1 MPHARVEG
9 ARRLLIAFAAAAG
22 LVAVRPADALTVD
35 DRGEIRLGMRAYTDA
50 RIGTETE
57 GGSTDPLSF
66 PKSSA
71 GHLRQHRYF
80 LELKL
85 DHDLRRLSREGW
97 GLARLLGWLDLDDF
111 KYSIQYRGEDEGI
124 YNYGPKEFSDPRAA
138 LEAFRAEAPLGVGAT
153 LDPRY
158 IGQRIRLLERVAR
171 HRHRI
176 FMAYADV
183 GKGPV
188 FFRIGRQVLAW
199 GETDI
204 FRLLDNINPLDL
216 SFGGIFIPLDE
227 QRMPLDMV
235 RGSYQFGSI
244 GPFHEAFVEGFLAAG
259 DTVATFPGIPPG
271 SPWEPGGLGTPL
283 QQVRQ
288 TIARPA
294 RDNWRGGARLVFNLS
309 DVTVTLAR
317 YYTYLDV
324 PGVRARIP
332 KGIPSFTNPI
342 IFSQEYPHVPI
353 TGGSFTFPVPSFYAI
368 VRGEAAWFQGQP
380 LNRQG
385 AGHAFDA
392 GAGPGTPGYNRLLAE
407 NNTEGGLDPFVYPG
421 FANFFGRKT
430 AIQGTTL
437 KRDTFNLALGLDHN
451 RFIRWINPTQTIF
464 FSTQLFYRH
473 VFDSPGDLVLPVP
486 FRDVAI
492 QDPQGLVP
500 ILSRGCGPNGPKL
513 KGRACVLEPR
523 LFRLADDQLL
533 HTLLINTSYYGGRV
547 TPQLAVYYDWQ
558 GAILVQPGVQ
568 LTRDPFRLILDYTTI
583 NGAPTG
589 QLGALRDRDNVR
601 IQLEFVF

>member
-1 MPHARVEG
+1 MPSARVDL
-9 ARRLLIAFAAAAG
+9 RQRLLMALVAGVG
-22 LVAVRPADALTVD
+22 LVAAGPAGALTVD
-35 DRGEIRLGMRAYTDA
+35 DQGEIRFGMRAYTDV

-80 LELKL
+80 LQLKL
-85 DHDLRRLSREGW
+85 DHDLVRLSHEGW
-97 GLARLLGWLDLDDF
+97 GLARLLGWLNLDDF
-111 KYSIQYRGEDEGI
+111 KYSLQYRGEEEGL
-124 YNYGPKEFSDPRAA
+124 YDYGPKEFSDPRPA
-138 LEAFRAEAPLGVGAT
+138 LEAFRVDAPLGIGAT

-158 IGQRIRLLERVAR
+158 IGQRIRFLQRIGR
-171 HRHRI
+171 HRERI
-176 FMAYADV
+176 FMAYLDA

-227 QRMPLDMV
+227 QRVPLDMV

-244 GPFHEAFVEGFLAAG
+244 GPLHEAFLEGFLAAG
-259 DTVATFPGIPPG
+259 NTVATFPGIPPG

-283 QQVRQ
+283 QQVQ
-288 TIARPA
+288 RPVA
-294 RDNWRGGARLVFNLS
+294 MPSMDNWRGGARFVFNLS
-309 DVTVTLAR
+309 DVTFTLAH
-317 YYTYLDV
+317 YYTYLDI

-342 IFSQEYPHVPI
+342 IFSQQYPHVPI
-353 TGGSFTFPVPSFYAI
+353 TGGSFTFPVPSFYSI

-380 LNRQG
+380 FNRQG
-385 AGHAFDA
+385 GGHAYDA
-392 GAGPGTPGYNRLLAE
+392 GTGPGTPGYARLAAQ
-407 NNTEGGLDPFVYPG
+407 NNTEGGLDPFVYPD
-421 FANFFGRKT
+421 FANFLGRKT

-464 FSTQLFYRH
+464 FSTQFFYRH
-473 VFDSPGDLVLPVP
+473 VFASPGDLVLPVP

-492 QDPQGLVP
+492 QDPNGMVP
-500 ILSRGCGPNGPKL
+500 LLSKSCGPASH
-513 KGRACVLEPR
+513 RRSCVIEPR

-533 HTLLINTSYYGGRV
+533 HTLLVNTSYYGGRV

-601 IQLEFVF
+601 VQLEFVF